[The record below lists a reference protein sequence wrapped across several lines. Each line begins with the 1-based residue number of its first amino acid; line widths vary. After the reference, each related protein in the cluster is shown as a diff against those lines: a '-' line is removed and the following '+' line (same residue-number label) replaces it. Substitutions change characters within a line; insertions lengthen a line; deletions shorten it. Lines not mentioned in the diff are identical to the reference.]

1 MQLQEQL
8 NKMMD
13 DYSNLSK
20 SKEDLFNKSMKDI
33 DKLKNKEHASFLKES
48 LIDAKSGELD
58 INSFLKKIN
67 TLKDVG

>member
-1 MQLQEQL
+1 
-8 NKMMD
+8 MMD
-13 DYSNLSK
+13 DYSNLNK

-48 LIDAKSGELD
+48 LIGAKSGELD

>member
-13 DYSNLSK
+13 DYSNLNK

-33 DKLKNKEHASFLKES
+33 DKLKNKEHVSFLKES